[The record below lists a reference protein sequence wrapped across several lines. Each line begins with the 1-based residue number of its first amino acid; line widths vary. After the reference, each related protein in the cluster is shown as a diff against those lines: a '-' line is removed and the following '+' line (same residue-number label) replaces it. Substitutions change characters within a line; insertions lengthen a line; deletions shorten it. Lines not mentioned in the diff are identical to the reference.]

1 MPWIAILGLA
11 LVAVILWDV
20 FETIILPRRVT
31 RRFRLARVFYR
42 WTWRPWRF
50 ITCFIR
56 KKNRRESFLSY
67 YGPLSLL
74 GLFGVWAISLIIAF
88 AILHYAAGSA
98 VISQIAG
105 TGHPGFRTDLYMSGT
120 TFFTLGLG
128 DVTPRTEL
136 ARVITVFEAGLG
148 FGFLAIV
155 ISYLPVLYGAFSAR
169 EVNISLLDARAGS
182 PPSASEMLR
191 RLAKR
196 DNPAPLEQNLH
207 DWELWA
213 AQLMESH
220 LSYPVLCYF
229 RSQHDNQSWLAA
241 LVTVLDVSAILI
253 AYGQGSLKWQ
263 AKLTF
268 AMSRHALVDLSQVL
282 NTPPRPFNRERLS
295 AAELRDLCNLLANAG
310 FSRSPALAYAPE
322 FAHQSLHETSQESI
336 RHNTQEPTQKL
347 TPENHQ
353 RIAKLRD
360 LCKGLASADFADST
374 ALARAAEF
382 AQQALHEISQESTQ
396 ETTQHSDARLN
407 ELRRLYEP
415 YAHALSER
423 LLMPV
428 GNWSPEKHITEN
440 WRTSAWARISGD
452 LESSP
457 LADPEEKT
465 HF

>member
-1 MPWIAILGLA
+1 MPWLAILGLA

-31 RRFRLARVFYR
+31 RRFRLARLFYR

-74 GLFGVWAISLIIAF
+74 GLFVVWAIALIVAF
-88 AILHYAAGSA
+88 AVLHYAAGSA
-98 VISQIAG
+98 VVSQIAA
-105 TGHPGFRTDLYMSGT
+105 TGQPGFRTDLYMSGT

-191 RLAKR
+191 RLAR
-196 DNPAPLEQNLH
+196 HDDPAPLEQNLH
-207 DWELWA
+207 DWEQWA

-241 LVTVLDVSAILI
+241 VTTVLDVSAILI
-253 AYGQGSLKWQ
+253 AYGHGSLQSQ

-268 AMSRHALVDLSQVL
+268 AISRHALVDLSQVL
-282 NTPPRPFNRERLS
+282 NTPPRNLDRERLP
-295 AAELRDLCNLLANAG
+295 AAELRKLRKLLVDAG
-310 FSRSPALAYAPE
+310 FSESPADAASHELTQDRAQFVAESAPGDARE
-322 FAHQSLHETSQESI
+322 HFQARKQQGTQESAEKQTKKSV
-336 RHNTQEPTQKL
+336 REETQESREKRLSQL
-347 TPENHQ
+347 M
-353 RIAKLRD
+353 
-360 LCKGLASADFADST
+360 
-374 ALARAAEF
+374 
-382 AQQALHEISQESTQ
+382 QQGMQQDVERQMQERT
-396 ETTQHSDARLN
+396 SDNIHRLN

-415 YAHALSER
+415 YAHALAER
-423 LLMPV
+423 LLMPI
-428 GNWSPEKHITEN
+428 GNWAPEKHITEN

-457 LADPEEKT
+457 LADPEEKS